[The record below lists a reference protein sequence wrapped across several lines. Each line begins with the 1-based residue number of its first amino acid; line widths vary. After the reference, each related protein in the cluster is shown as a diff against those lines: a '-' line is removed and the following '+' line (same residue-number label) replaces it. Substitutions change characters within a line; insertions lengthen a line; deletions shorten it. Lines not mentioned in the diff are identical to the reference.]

1 MKSLF
6 GGLLIA
12 AGIAVLAVGVLA
24 GVEVLLANPNRR
36 PRRSKDVSEL
46 EDKSSIAHSPAPPV
60 AETKP
65 VEASP
70 LVPKKDT
77 ERNFSIKRTK
87 SEVGY
92 VYWILEGYGK
102 YKCFILC
109 DSWDEAVAQAQA
121 KMAEID
127 GVVETKSNSVPV
139 SA

>member
-12 AGIAVLAVGVLA
+12 AGVAVLAVGVLA
-24 GVEVLLANPNRR
+24 GVEVLLSNQNRR
-36 PRRSKDVSEL
+36 PRRSKRRVESN
-46 EDKSSIAHSPAPPV
+46 KTPAIADAPALPA
-60 AETKP
+60 AETTP
-65 VEASP
+65 VEAPP
-70 LVPKKDT
+70 LGPKKDT

-127 GVVETKSNSVPV
+127 GVDAKSNSVPV